1 MQSICVFCGANKG
14 NQPFYEELT
23 VELGKEIVER
33 GWEAVYGAGNVG
45 LMGSLANSVLA
56 EGGKIT
62 GVIPDFLKKMEVC
75 HMGLTELIVVDT
87 MHHRKQIMAERSDAF
102 FILPGGFGTLDEFFE
117 ILTWKQLRLHQKPIG
132 LLNTNGY
139 YDYLLQHID
148 KMVEEGFLHPK
159 NRSLLIEDTSL
170 TGLLDQLAA
179 YKTEAVADKWLRK
192 T

>member
-14 NQPFYEELT
+14 NQAFYEELT
-23 VELGKEIVER
+23 VELGHSVVER
-33 GWEAVYGAGNVG
+33 GWEVVYGAGNVG
-45 LMGSLANSVLA
+45 LMGTLANTILA

-75 HMGLTELIVVDT
+75 HKGLTELIVVET
-87 MHHRKQIMAERSDAF
+87 MHQRKQIMAERSDAF

-132 LLNTNGY
+132 LLNSKGY
-139 YDYLLQHID
+139 YDYLLQHVN

-159 NRSLLIEDTSL
+159 NRSLLIEDTNLHS
-170 TGLLDQLAA
+170 LLDKLATYQA
-179 YKTEAVADKWLRK
+179 EKVADKWLRK